1 MAELIGIR
9 LQLTGATQ
17 VAGGLSQITDALQD
31 TAAQAGTTGAA
42 LKTLGAQA
50 VTGVQAT
57 QSATQA
63 VQQQLRASARETDA
77 QANML
82 RQANR
87 NLSMQMTD
95 IVTSLSSG
103 MPAHMV
109 LIQQGGQIKDAYG
122 GVLESLKGVGRYV
135 ATLAT
140 PVNLAAGAIAALG
153 VAALKGS
160 QEVDAYTRALTLT
173 GNQIG
178 MTEGQLAQMATRIDS
193 VAGTTSKAAEVLA
206 QLAGTAGITSD
217 NIERIATASIA
228 MERAGGPSVDELAK
242 KFAALGEKPVDAL
255 IKLNE
260 AENFLTESV
269 YAQIRALTDQGRE
282 ADAAAAAQAAYAD
295 VVEQRAQALE
305 SRLGYLERAWR
316 GVKDFAKEAW
326 DAMLGLGR
334 KDTDEQ
340 RLDELRKQLDDRL
353 KAQATARSDNRAR
366 YQPGI
371 DLLKQQIAEIE
382 KSLRLQKEQ
391 DDLRQKDLDRAK
403 ARASWDQE
411 RTKFL
416 TQEKRLEEEI
426 ARIRKLGA
434 EAGISKADIEA
445 RVRAARERLAP
456 RSSSTRSGQKVSSVT
471 ELGDIDALQE
481 AVALLDDGL
490 EIMGDINDERERG
503 SRLDANAVRS
513 EKEKNDERKR
523 GTRLQRDEQQLI
535 EQYKRTVDSV
545 GDALANALMNG
556 GKSAGEQ
563 LKRYFSTLILQPII
577 RAIVDPVARTVTG
590 VITSIAP
597 SLFGSAAAAGT
608 AGAAGAAGG
617 LFSSPLS
624 LLSSAY
630 SAVTGSTASFLGG
643 AAQSLGKMIGGGI
656 GGSIGAF
663 GAGMQGAVLAPGLAG
678 PTTVGAGGAMGL
690 GATLGAALPLIGLAL
705 GALWEP
711 LFGRK
716 LKDQGVEGSFGAG
729 GFSGQQYQFF
739 KGGLFRSNKTT
750 RSALDPELQTL
761 LSDTFLSARTSIA
774 TMARELGMATDAL
787 AGFSK
792 DVKVSFMNL
801 TQEQIQEKLAQE
813 LGLVADE
820 MARLVAGAGATAESL
835 QQLYQAVMSE
845 RSQLE
850 QRLLQLQGDTAEIRR
865 RERDGLHETNRALYD
880 RITALEDEQAAVAK
894 LNAEIAQRIS
904 TLQGELQQ
912 AESERLGIAQRV
924 ISERTAL
931 EQRLLQAQGNTAAL
945 RERELEALDPLNRAF
960 ARFVLA
966 AEDAAAAAG
975 TAAQNVAA
983 LAGAGQGIAEFVAFL
998 RGAGSGGTASI
1009 ASLRST
1015 YAQSLSLAQAGD
1027 VGASGRIVGEARA
1040 LIDATRARA
1049 RSRAEADALAAQI
1062 ATDLATL
1069 PATINY
1075 DKQQAEALQALQTH
1089 FTTVDKPAQEAIDGN
1104 TADTVTE
1111 TEKTV
1116 AEMRVLVTETIVNSG
1131 KLTTLNTSIGS
1142 LTNALTAATEQQ
1154 RVQREIELLQTQGTG
1169 AASALGR
1176 LSSQY
1181 ETSRAEAMQRYVDIY
1196 SAGWPSEVL
1205 NYGLE
1210 GLTRGTPEYLE
1221 GLVNRLNGLN
1231 QATPFAFGTSLE
1243 LPTSSQVQAGQ
1254 LGYVARVT
1262 PGTAPQSYITT
1273 VQNAL
1278 AGRTPLQTAAQELEA
1293 LRQQIRDLGGVPAFA
1308 AGGMHSGGLRLVGE
1322 RGPEL
1327 EVTGPARYWSAAD
1340 TTAMLGNSN
1349 RREEVLAA
1357 EIRALRA
1364 EVQGLRSEARATAEN
1379 TGKTQRL
1386 MQRVT
1391 RDGESMQV
1399 TDVTPAP

>member
-242 KFAALGEKPVDAL
+242 KFAALGEKPVNAL

-411 RTKFL
+411 RTRFL

-471 ELGDIDALQE
+471 ELGDIDALKE
-481 AVALLDDGL
+481 AVALLEEGL
-490 EIMGDINDERERG
+490 ELSEDVNNERE
-503 SRLDANAVRS
+503 
-513 EKEKNDERKR
+513 R
-523 GTRLQRDEQQLI
+523 GTRLQRDEQKLI

-545 GDALANALMNG
+545 GDALANALMTG

-801 TQEQIQEKLAQE
+801 TQEQIQEKLAEE

-865 RERDGLHETNRALYD
+865 RERESLHETNRALYD

-945 RERELEALDPLNRAF
+945 RERELEALDPLNQAF
-960 ARFVLA
+960 ARFVMA
-966 AEDAAAAAG
+966 AEDAAAAAS

-1116 AEMRVLVTETIVNSG
+1116 AEMRLLVTETIVNSG

-1231 QATPFAFGTSLE
+1231 QATSFAFGTSLE
-1243 LPTSSQVQAGQ
+1243 LPTSSQVQAGE

-1293 LRQQIRDLGGVPAFA
+1293 LREQIRSLGGVPAFA
-1308 AGGMHSGGLRLVGE
+1308 TGGFHSGGLRLVGE

>member
-122 GVLESLKGVGRYV
+122 GVLDALKGVGSYV

-153 VAALKGS
+153 VAAFKGS

-217 NIERIATASIA
+217 SIERIATASIA
-228 MERAGGPSVDELAK
+228 MERAGGPSVAELAK

-295 VVEQRAQALE
+295 VVEQRAQALD

-316 GVKDFAKEAW
+316 GVKDVAKEAW

-340 RLDELRKQLDDRL
+340 RLEELRKQLDDRL

-371 DLLKQQIAEIE
+371 HLLKQQIAEIE

-391 DDLRQKDLDRAK
+391 DELRQKDLDRAK
-403 ARASWDQE
+403 ARAAWDQE
-411 RTKFL
+411 RAKFL

-445 RVRAARERLAP
+445 RVRAARERMAP

-471 ELGDIDALQE
+471 ELGDIDALKE
-481 AVALLDDGL
+481 AVALLEEGL
-490 EIMGDINDERERG
+490 ELSEDVNNERE
-503 SRLDANAVRS
+503 
-513 EKEKNDERKR
+513 R
-523 GTRLQRDEQQLI
+523 GTRLQRDEQKLI

-545 GDALANALMNG
+545 GDALANALITG

-577 RAIVDPVARTVTG
+577 RAIVDPIARTVTG
-590 VITSIAP
+590 VITSMAP
-597 SLFGSAAAAGT
+597 SLFGGAAAAGT

-643 AAQSLGKMIGGGI
+643 AAQSLGKFIGGGI

-716 LKDQGVEGSFGAG
+716 LKDQGIEGSFGAG
-729 GFSGQQYQFF
+729 GFGGQQYQFF
-739 KGGLFRSNKTT
+739 KGGLFRSDKTT
-750 RSALDPELQTL
+750 RSALDPELQAL

-787 AGFSK
+787 AGFSR

-801 TQEQIQEKLAQE
+801 TQEQIQEKLAKE

-865 RERDGLHETNRALYD
+865 RERESLHQTNRALYD
-880 RITALEDEQAAVAK
+880 RITALEDERAALDALLSDTASLIQQQIGASQAAANAARQAADAYRTAGMTLIDTARALRGEVSPGASAAAAYRSALGAAQRGDIGAMQTLPGLAQAYAESLRSSARSRSQYLAGTRSIAAELEAVAGTAGGLGTTASIDAALLDVNTAVLRNLAEDVQNGALTVELLREHQTLLDRIASRLGDTGPLAERIDANVGATGNVIDAQLVAGDVLASSDSTLSRVLAK
-894 LNAEIAQRIS
+894 LSEPDANSAMLSQHVQSGNALLASRLDLVVQAISAQS
-904 TLQGELQQ
+904 AAQQ
-912 AESERLGIAQRV
+912 AELKRQQDLLKAQADLESAAAYFQRLEQNLSQARQTAVDTPTTVQTRIGTEPWYKGKGGIYRTDPNPAYA
-924 ISERTAL
+924 TAL
-931 EQRLLQAQGNTAAL
+931 DSLSAAQKAL
-945 RERELEALDPLNRAF
+945 NSFAPQLDILRNQIIALGGIPAF
-960 ARFVLA
+960 AR
-966 AEDAAAAAG
+966 
-975 TAAQNVAA
+975 
-983 LAGAGQGIAEFVAFL
+983 
-998 RGAGSGGTASI
+998 GGLHA
-1009 ASLRST
+1009 
-1015 YAQSLSLAQAGD
+1015 
-1027 VGASGRIVGEARA
+1027 
-1040 LIDATRARA
+1040 
-1049 RSRAEADALAAQI
+1049 
-1062 ATDLATL
+1062 
-1069 PATINY
+1069 
-1075 DKQQAEALQALQTH
+1075 
-1089 FTTVDKPAQEAIDGN
+1089 
-1104 TADTVTE
+1104 
-1111 TEKTV
+1111 
-1116 AEMRVLVTETIVNSG
+1116 
-1131 KLTTLNTSIGS
+1131 
-1142 LTNALTAATEQQ
+1142 
-1154 RVQREIELLQTQGTG
+1154 
-1169 AASALGR
+1169 
-1176 LSSQY
+1176 
-1181 ETSRAEAMQRYVDIY
+1181 
-1196 SAGWPSEVL
+1196 
-1205 NYGLE
+1205 
-1210 GLTRGTPEYLE
+1210 
-1221 GLVNRLNGLN
+1221 
-1231 QATPFAFGTSLE
+1231 
-1243 LPTSSQVQAGQ
+1243 
-1254 LGYVARVT
+1254 
-1262 PGTAPQSYITT
+1262 
-1273 VQNAL
+1273 
-1278 AGRTPLQTAAQELEA
+1278 
-1293 LRQQIRDLGGVPAFA
+1293 
-1308 AGGMHSGGLRLVGE
+1308 GGLRLVGE

-1327 EVTGPARYWSAAD
+1327 EATGPARYWSAAD
-1340 TTAMLGNSN
+1340 TTAMLGNST

-1364 EVQGLRSEARATAEN
+1364 EVVGLRAETRATAEH
-1379 TGKTQRL
+1379 TGKTRRL
-1386 MQRVT
+1386 WERVT